1 VASELGT
8 SLASRPPSAPT
19 VHCGRRRAV
28 RRRCELLANRVLQ
41 IHFLRGSSNPV
52 IDRSVLKENQMF
64 LVTDPG
70 GDIRSGN
77 TDGQGLYWRDTRF
90 LSIFELLINGA
101 QPQLLSAS
109 GEHNF
114 MTNLQFANPRLVD
127 SKGRVVAPRTISIR
141 RNRFLHNGLHER
153 LGFFN
158 YNTHAVTFDV
168 VLRLGSDFR
177 DMFDVRGYLRRT
189 EFGQILAPAAT
200 DGRLVLGYRGL
211 DGAERETC
219 VRFDREPT
227 SITFHTPEPIT
238 EEERELPG
246 ISGAGDPRIETRVD
260 PAWADVH
267 FILEIPPD
275 QYRVITTLVEPRIK
289 DEAIQS
295 PTSRGLSLDQEF
307 LLIRDSYTVWADS
320 CTSIGTDNEML
331 NAVMRRSAS
340 DLRLLS
346 DQVPDGYLPSAG
358 IPWFSVPFGR
368 DSLITAMQ
376 ALPLHP
382 NIAYATLRFL
392 AKYQGS
398 QVDDFRDEE
407 PGKILHEIR
416 LGEVANLGKVPHTPY
431 YGSIDSTPL
440 FLITLSEYLRW
451 TGDLGFARSM
461 LPHIEA
467 ALGWIDNYADVD
479 GDGLV
484 EYRSRS
490 DTGIRNQGWKDS
502 RDAVSYRDGRPVEP
516 PIALSEVQGYV
527 YDARVRMAEIFD
539 LLGMSVSAAAQ
550 RESAKRLQ
558 ERYVERFW
566 MKDENY
572 FAMALG
578 PRKEQ
583 IRAIGSNPAHNIWSG
598 IVPDELRSTL
608 VRRLMSED
616 LRCGWGIRTLSSH
629 DPNFNPMSYHNGS
642 VWPHDNSLIIAGLKR
657 SHFDFE
663 AAVLAGE
670 VIDAAV
676 RFPSYRLP
684 EVYCG
689 FARDRRY
696 FSMPAQYPVS
706 CSPQAWAAA
715 SIFLIIQSIIGLEPD
730 APHSMV
736 RLRPHLPA
744 GVSAVE
750 LRNLRVAGQSL
761 DLEIHQTGERVD
773 VKVSPEGH
781 LEVIVEDAWAEDLQV
796 VSRS

>member
-1 VASELGT
+1 
-8 SLASRPPSAPT
+8 
-19 VHCGRRRAV
+19 
-28 RRRCELLANRVLQ
+28 
-41 IHFLRGSSNPV
+41 V

-64 LVTDPG
+64 LVTDPS

-77 TDGQGLYWRDTRF
+77 VDGQGLYWRDTRF

-114 MTNLQFANPRLVD
+114 MTNLQFANPQLVD
-127 SKGRVVAPRTISIR
+127 STGTLVAPRTVSIR

-158 YNTHAVTFDV
+158 YNSHALTFDV

-189 EFGQILAPAAT
+189 EFGEILPPESA
-200 DGRLVLGYRGL
+200 DGELMFAYRGL
-211 DGAERETC
+211 DGAQRETT
-219 VRFDREPT
+219 VKFDREPT
-227 SITFHTPEPIT
+227 SVSCHTPEAISD
-238 EEERELPG
+238 EQRELPG

-267 FILEIPPD
+267 FRVEIPPA
-275 QYRVITTLVEPRIK
+275 QYRVITTLVEPRIN
-289 DEAIQS
+289 DEAVES
-295 PTSRGLSLDQEF
+295 PTSHGLSLDQEF

-320 CTSIGTDNEML
+320 STSIRTDNEML
-331 NAVMRRSAS
+331 NAVIRRSAS

-368 DSLITAMQ
+368 DSLITALQ
-376 ALPLHP
+376 ALPLQP

-392 AKYQGS
+392 AKYQGAR
-398 QVDDFRDEE
+398 VDDFRDEE

-416 LGEVANLGKVPHTPY
+416 LGEVASIGKVPHTPY
-431 YGSIDSTPL
+431 YGSVDATPL
-440 FLITLSEYLRW
+440 FLITLSEYVRW
-451 TGDLGFARSM
+451 TGDLGFARAM

-467 ALGWIDNYADVD
+467 ALGWIDNYADLD

-490 DTGIRNQGWKDS
+490 ATGIRNQGWKDS
-502 RDAVSYRDGRPVEP
+502 HDSVSYRDGRAVDP

-527 YDARVRMAEIFD
+527 YDARIRMAEIFELLDMPD
-539 LLGMSVSAAAQ
+539 LARPQVEAA
-550 RESAKRLQ
+550 RLLQ
-558 ERYVERFW
+558 QRYVERFW
-566 MKDENY
+566 MKDEAY

-578 PRKEQ
+578 PQKEQ
-583 IRAIGSNPAHNIWSG
+583 IHAVSSSPAQGIWSG
-598 IVPDELRSTL
+598 IVPDNLRHAM

-629 DPNFNPMSYHNGS
+629 EPNFNPMSYHNGS

-657 SHFDFE
+657 AHFDYE
-663 AAVLAGE
+663 AAILAGE

-715 SIFLIIQSIIGLEPD
+715 SIFLIIQSVIGLDVD
-730 APHSMV
+730 APHHKV
-736 RLRPHLPA
+736 TLRPCLPA
-744 GVSAVE
+744 GVTAVE
-750 LRNLRVAGQSL
+750 LRNLRVAGECLNVDIRQV
-761 DLEIHQTGERVD
+761 GERVD
-773 VKVSPEGH
+773 IEITPPSA
-781 LEVIVEDAWAEDLQV
+781 LEIVVDEVGSKDLQLI
-796 VSRS
+796 SRS